1 MKQIEIKGKKYDLHF
16 GIDFI
21 REMDKRYEFKGNG
34 VSFGMGLQAAVVYL
48 KDFNSVAIADII
60 QAATTTQRP
69 LLKNADIEAW
79 IEEQGDN
86 FEKVF
91 DDFLSSL
98 KKSPVTRLKVNKVLK
113 EMNLQRLSYRHLN
126 RFTRTCLQRYS
137 DCLAL
142 RTTMWQEE

>member
-1 MKQIEIKGKKYDLHF
+1 MKQIEINGKKYDLHF

-21 REMDKRYEFKGNG
+21 REMDKRYEFKGDG

-79 IEEQGDN
+79 IEAQGDN

-98 KKSPVTRLKVNKVLK
+98 KKSPATKLKVNKVLK
-113 EMNLQRLSYRHLN
+113 EMNL
-126 RFTRTCLQRYS
+126 
-137 DCLAL
+137 
-142 RTTMWQEE
+142 